1 MSERRELLRETLL
14 VIRYAT
20 VNDSFLACVYNDERQ
35 MNSCVGGWRT
45 LFLFHLFVA
54 LNKVLESDLLIE
66 KHREVDHWIIQYSRV
81 FIGLANM
88 VNKPL
93 YHAQQIL

>member
-1 MSERRELLRETLL
+1 MRETLL

-20 VNDSFLACVYNDERQ
+20 VNDSFLACVYNDKWQ

-66 KHREVDHWIIQYSRV
+66 KHREVDHWIIQFKGFNRIY
-81 FIGLANM
+81 
-88 VNKPL
+88 KPL
-93 YHAQQIL
+93 YHAQQILYG

>member
-1 MSERRELLRETLL
+1 MRETLL

-20 VNDSFLACVYNDERQ
+20 VNDSFLACVYNDKWQ

-45 LFLFHLFVA
+45 LFLFHLFVT

-66 KHREVDHWIIQYSRV
+66 KHREEDHWIIQFKGFNRIY
-81 FIGLANM
+81 
-88 VNKPL
+88 KPL
-93 YHAQQIL
+93 YHAQQILYG

>member
-1 MSERRELLRETLL
+1 MEDLL

-20 VNDSFLACVYNDERQ
+20 VNDSFLACVYNDKWE

-54 LNKVLESDLLIE
+54 LNKVLESYLLKQ
-66 KHREVDHWIIQYSRV
+66 KHR
-81 FIGLANM
+81 L
-88 VNKPL
+88 KC
-93 YHAQQIL
+93 